1 LKVAGK
7 IKEKALRYNVGDLK
21 SASKSK
27 SARCTDTSIEVL
39 KEGQEC
45 PFCHFAKMKRD
56 GGEVICP
63 ICGYGHRAST

>member
-1 LKVAGK
+1 LKAAGK
-7 IKEKALRYNVGDLK
+7 IKEKSPTCSVNSSSID
-21 SASKSK
+21 SKRK
-27 SARCTDTSIEVL
+27 PAGCINTLVEML

-56 GGEVICP
+56 GGEIICS